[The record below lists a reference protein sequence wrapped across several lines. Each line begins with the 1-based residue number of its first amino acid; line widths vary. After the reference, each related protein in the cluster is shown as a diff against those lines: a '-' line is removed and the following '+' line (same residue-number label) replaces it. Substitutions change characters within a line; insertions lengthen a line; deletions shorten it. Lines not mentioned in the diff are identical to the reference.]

1 MDDHYINKVLEG
13 DYNSFRYFVKT
24 YQKFAY
30 SISFSILKERTLAE
44 EVVQDSFIK
53 AWKQLKSFRKDSKF
67 QTWLGRIVINES
79 LRAAKKEV
87 NSVAAFNEIPI
98 TEVEVLNDSLG
109 AICQA
114 EQRYYIELVFEKLS
128 PNESLALELY
138 YLKEFSI
145 EEILEISGWSE
156 SKTKMLLLRGRK
168 SFYSYLSMVLKT
180 ELKEIL

>member
-1 MDDHYINKVLEG
+1 MDDLYINKVLEG

-67 QTWLGRIVINES
+67 QTWFGRIVINES
-79 LRAAKKEV
+79 LRAAKKEGNGIAV
-87 NSVAAFNEIPI
+87 LNENPI
-98 TEVEVLNDSLG
+98 TEVEVLNDSLA
-109 AICQA
+109 AICLA
-114 EQRYYIELVFEKLS
+114 EQRHYIEIVFEKLS
-128 PNESLALELY
+128 PSESLALELY

-145 EEILEISGWSE
+145 EEIMEITDWSE

-168 SFYSYLSMVLKT
+168 SFYSYLSKVLRT
-180 ELKEIL
+180 EVKDIL